1 MHVRSCGLRGVLS
14 FALGCGG
21 SRGQN
26 SDARPEVMALMVTQ
40 KRTLIIIQTMDKAHR
55 MFMIGFHRQMA
66 ARPFE
71 DQAGLLNLAILAS
84 HKEH

>member
-1 MHVRSCGLRGVLS
+1 
-14 FALGCGG
+14 
-21 SRGQN
+21 
-26 SDARPEVMALMVTQ
+26 MALMVTQ